1 MAEIDLLK
9 RGLEKIDIEI
19 LEALFDGR
27 ILRSNK
33 IVEKISVISKVSAP
47 TVYSRLKI
55 LEKAGLIKK
64 IEISARK
71 VQYEL
76 TSKGNDIA
84 KKQCQITEERLFDI
98 FRNLPDPYQ
107 FVIECLLSDILDKV
121 PEKWR
126 LPGNRQML
134 KELLT
139 KNLDF
144 TREQIIE
151 ISKYSLAS
159 C

>member
-55 LEKAGLIKK
+55 LEKAGLVKK
-64 IEISARK
+64 IEISIRK

-76 TSKGNDIA
+76 TSKGNDIV
-84 KKQCQITEERLFDI
+84 KEQCQITEERLLNI

-107 FVIECLLSDILDKV
+107 FVAECLLLDILDKV

-126 LPGNRQML
+126 LPRNRQML
-134 KELLT
+134 KELLI
-139 KNLDF
+139 KNLYF